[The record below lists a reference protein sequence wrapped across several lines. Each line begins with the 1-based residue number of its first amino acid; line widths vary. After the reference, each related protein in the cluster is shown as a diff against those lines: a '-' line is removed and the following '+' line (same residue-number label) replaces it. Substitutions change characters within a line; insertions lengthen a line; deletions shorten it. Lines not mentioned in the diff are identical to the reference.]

1 MSISVSQFLPLHPLS
16 PLGVHTFVPYGSV
29 SISALQTRSFKIT
42 EIVSFE
48 RSEIIVILKKKKKTF
63 PQNGCYSPQNFH
75 VDFESSLI
83 SIRSS
88 LFKNDSV
95 SIYTD
100 NHFREIHV
108 SDNWLSSDSV
118 L

>member
-48 RSEIIVILKKKKKTF
+48 RSEIIVILKKKK
-63 PQNGCYSPQNFH
+63 PFH
-75 VDFESSLI
+75 KMVVTPLKIFMWTL
-83 SIRSS
+83 
-88 LFKNDSV
+88 KV
-95 SIYTD
+95 
-100 NHFREIHV
+100 H
-108 SDNWLSSDSV
+108 
-118 L
+118 

>member
-48 RSEIIVILKKKKKTF
+48 RSEIIVILKKKKK
-63 PQNGCYSPQNFH
+63 PFH
-75 VDFESSLI
+75 KMVVTPLKIFMWTL
-83 SIRSS
+83 
-88 LFKNDSV
+88 KV
-95 SIYTD
+95 
-100 NHFREIHV
+100 H
-108 SDNWLSSDSV
+108 
-118 L
+118 